1 MAPVVALSP
10 GARLG
15 WALAYALATLMCFPQ
30 LLAGRVVDFGWGLA
44 WVSPALLILAIRGL
58 APAAAARWAFGAS
71 LVAHAGV
78 LHWIYVVSVEYGHA
92 HPVVGVLAPVLL
104 ASYVAGF
111 TAAFAAL
118 FAWWSER
125 GLGSPPAAAV
135 AWTALDYLR
144 SFLFTGF
151 PWATLGYAQHQNAA
165 LMELAAWTGVY
176 GLCFVSVLGGAALAS
191 LYRCWR
197 EPEASEHAAAGSRA
211 ARSRLGVA
219 LASLAAVA
227 LVLLVGAVSARRPE
241 APGSERVRVG
251 VIQGS
256 IEQGVKWSPDW
267 REQSLARYE
276 ALSRQAA
283 AEGARLLVWPETAVP
298 GALER
303 DASLRA
309 RLLSLARELDVA
321 LVVGGVGVSP
331 ELEHSGLRYYDSAFV
346 VEPQGELGE
355 RYDKTHLVPFGEY
368 LPFRALLGGFLG
380 ALARGI
386 APDDVSAGAA
396 PRSVEVPLADGSRIR
411 VGIPICYELLFPDL
425 VRRFANSGASLL
437 LAVTNDA
444 WYGRTGAPYQFL
456 AITALRA
463 AETRLA
469 TARAANTGVSAF
481 IDARGRVREPTPI
494 FEPTYRVSDMRV
506 RGSQRSSSFYARHG
520 DVFVQVCWLVVAL
533 WAARAWRA
541 GMSDAPVPSPP

>member
-1 MAPVVALSP
+1 MAPAVALSR
-10 GARLG
+10 GARLR
-15 WALAYALATLMCFPQ
+15 WALAYALATWMCFPH
-30 LLAGRVVDFGWGLA
+30 LLAGRVFDFGWGLA
-44 WVSPALLILAIRGL
+44 WLSPALLILATRGL
-58 APAAAARWAFGAS
+58 APAGAARWAFGAS
-71 LVAHAGV
+71 LLAHAGV

-92 HPVVGVLAPVLL
+92 HPVVGVLGPVLL
-104 ASYVAGF
+104 ASYVAAF

-118 FAWWSER
+118 FAWWSGR
-125 GLGSPPAAAV
+125 GLGSPPAAAA
-135 AWTALDYLR
+135 AWTAFDYLR

-151 PWATLGYAQHQNAA
+151 PWATLGYAQHQNTWLLEWAP
-165 LMELAAWTGVY
+165 WTGVY
-176 GLCFVSVLGGAALAS
+176 GLSFVSVLGGAALAS
-191 LYRCWR
+191 LYRSRR
-197 EPEASEHAAAGSRA
+197 ESEAAERTAAGSGGT
-211 ARSRLGVA
+211 RSGRGVA
-219 LASLAAVA
+219 LFSLGAAGLA
-227 LVLLVGAVSARRPE
+227 LLVGAVWESRPE

-267 REQSLARYE
+267 REQTLARYE
-276 ALSRQAA
+276 ALSREAA
-283 AEGARLLVWPETAVP
+283 AAGARLLLWPETAVP

-309 RLLSLARELDVA
+309 RLSRLARELDVA
-321 LVVGGVGVSP
+321 LVVGGVGIAP
-331 ELEHSGLRYYDSAFV
+331 EPEASGWRYYDSVFV
-346 VEPQGELGE
+346 IGPQGEVRE
-355 RYDKTHLVPFGEY
+355 RYDKSHLVPFGEY
-368 LPFRALLGGFLG
+368 LPFRALLGEFLG

-386 APDDVSAGAA
+386 APDDVSPGPG
-396 PRSVEVPLADGSRIR
+396 PRSVEVPLADGRRIR

-425 VRRFANSGASLL
+425 VRRFADSGAGLL

-456 AITALRA
+456 AITAMRA

-481 IDARGRVREPTPI
+481 IDARGRVREPTRI

-506 RGSQRSSSFYARHG
+506 RGPQRTGSFYARHG
-520 DVFVQVCWLVVAL
+520 DVFAWICWLIVAL

-541 GMSDAPVPSPP
+541 GMSDAPVPPQP